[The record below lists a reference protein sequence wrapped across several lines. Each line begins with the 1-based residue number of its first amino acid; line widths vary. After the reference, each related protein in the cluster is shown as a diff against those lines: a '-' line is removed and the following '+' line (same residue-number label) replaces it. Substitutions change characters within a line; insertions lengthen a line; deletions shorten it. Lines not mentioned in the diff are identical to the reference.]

1 MEAWTQVVAMELTGM
16 NGHEPNDP
24 EKKKEKKEVKI
35 QPQSPYVKLQIIFIT
50 IFNISS

>member
-24 EKKKEKKEVKI
+24 EKKKRKKR
-35 QPQSPYVKLQIIFIT
+35 S
-50 IFNISS
+50 